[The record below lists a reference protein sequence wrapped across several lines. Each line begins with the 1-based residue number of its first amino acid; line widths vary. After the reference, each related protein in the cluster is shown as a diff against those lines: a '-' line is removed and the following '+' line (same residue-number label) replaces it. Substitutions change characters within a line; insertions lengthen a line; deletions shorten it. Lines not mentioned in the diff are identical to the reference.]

1 MIEHEAL
8 NAHSQKSGMA
18 RGVHRGRIIRI
29 KMAARAQ
36 KRVSKGFYKD
46 LSNVSTADYLNDR
59 TSASKG
65 PFYEI
70 ERVLS
75 QRTMRGKVDFSL
87 LVHSYGIILLYLFVA
102 LLALLDIELKL
113 FLATVLPFR
122 TSIFSDG
129 CALTDSWEIEE
140 NLYLLPLNTDHKFGE
155 LIVRLQT

>member
-18 RGVHRGRIIRI
+18 RGIHRGRIIRI

-36 KRVSKGFYKD
+36 KSVSKGFYKD
-46 LSNVSTADYLNDR
+46 LSNVSKHQQCDR

-87 LVHSYGIILLYLFVA
+87 LVHSYGIISLYLFVA

-129 CALTDSWEIEE
+129 KATV
-140 NLYLLPLNTDHKFGE
+140 LLQIRG
-155 LIVRLQT
+155 R

>member
-8 NAHSQKSGMA
+8 NAHSQKLGTA
-18 RGVHRGRIIRI
+18 RGIHRGRIIRI

-75 QRTMRGKVDFSL
+75 QWTMRGKVDFSL
-87 LVHSYGIILLYLFVA
+87 LVHSYEHNFIVSVCRVAGIAGY
-102 LLALLDIELKL
+102 
-113 FLATVLPFR
+113 R
-122 TSIFSDG
+122 T
-129 CALTDSWEIEE
+129 
-140 NLYLLPLNTDHKFGE
+140 
-155 LIVRLQT
+155 

>member
-129 CALTDSWEIEE
+129 KAT
-140 NLYLLPLNTDHKFGE
+140 
-155 LIVRLQT
+155 VRLQIRGR

>member
-18 RGVHRGRIIRI
+18 RGVHHGRIIRI

-36 KRVSKGFYKD
+36 KSVTKGFYKD

-87 LVHSYGIILLYLFVA
+87 LVHSYGIISLYLFVA

-113 FLATVLPFR
+113 F
-122 TSIFSDG
+122 
-129 CALTDSWEIEE
+129 
-140 NLYLLPLNTDHKFGE
+140 
-155 LIVRLQT
+155 